1 MKQKILVGIQ
11 IFLASTIIATS
22 VTFANNSQAGSSED
36 PLVAKSY
43 VDDKINQVLEVING
57 TVGSNFDKQGLES
70 GNISTQQVSGNIF
83 KPVLVEVGQT
93 IYGKEGTELI
103 LRSGKGNAVVP
114 GEEGISNLTTGLELR
129 NKGTVNKNHLIII
142 PRSDGRGIKVTEKA
156 WFLVKGEYEIK

>member
-11 IFLASTIIATS
+11 IFLATFIVATG
-22 VTFANNSQAGSSED
+22 VTFANSQAGSSED

-43 VDDKINQVLEVING
+43 VDDKINQVLEVINS
-57 TVGSNFDKQGLES
+57 TVGSENTSNSTSTNVQIS
-70 GNISTQQVSGNIF
+70 GNSF

-114 GEEGISNLTTGLELR
+114 GAEGIANITNGLEVKDK
-129 NKGTVNKNHLIII
+129 NTINKNQLLII
-142 PRSDGRGIKVTEKA
+142 PREDGRGIKVTEKA
-156 WFLVKGEYEIK
+156 WFLVKGDYEIK

>member
-1 MKQKILVGIQ
+1 MKKKILVGIQ
-11 IFLASTIIATS
+11 IFLASTIIATG

-57 TVGSNFDKQGLES
+57 TVGSDKDVVES

-114 GEEGISNLTTGLELR
+114 GAEGISNLTSGLELR

-142 PRSDGRGIKVTEKA
+142 PRSDGRGVKVTEKA

>member
-11 IFLASTIIATS
+11 IFLATFIVATGIA
-22 VTFANNSQAGSSED
+22 FANSQAGSSED

-43 VDDKINQVLEVING
+43 VDDKINQVLEVINSTIG
-57 TVGSNFDKQGLES
+57 TENTSNSTSTNVQIS
-70 GNISTQQVSGNIF
+70 GNSF

-114 GEEGISNLTTGLELR
+114 GAEGIANITNGLEVKDK
-129 NKGTVNKNHLIII
+129 NTINKNQLLII
-142 PRSDGRGIKVTEKA
+142 PREDGRGIKVTEKA
-156 WFLVKGEYEIK
+156 WFLVKGDYEIK

>member
-11 IFLASTIIATS
+11 IFLATFIVATG
-22 VTFANNSQAGSSED
+22 VTFANSQAGSSED

-43 VDDKINQVLEVING
+43 VDDKINQVLEVINS
-57 TVGSNFDKQGLES
+57 TVGSENTSNSTSTNVQIS
-70 GNISTQQVSGNIF
+70 GNSF

-114 GEEGISNLTTGLELR
+114 GAEGRANITNGLEVKDK
-129 NKGTVNKNHLIII
+129 NTINKNQLLII
-142 PRSDGRGIKVTEKA
+142 PREDGRGIKVTEKA
-156 WFLVKGEYEIK
+156 WFLVKGDYEIK

>member
-11 IFLASTIIATS
+11 IFLATFIVATGIA
-22 VTFANNSQAGSSED
+22 FANSQAGSSED

-43 VDDKINQVLEVING
+43 VDDKINQVLEVINS
-57 TVGSNFDKQGLES
+57 TVGSENTSNSTSTNVQIS
-70 GNISTQQVSGNIF
+70 GNSF

-114 GEEGISNLTTGLELR
+114 GAEGIANITNGLEVKDK
-129 NKGTVNKNHLIII
+129 NTINKNQLLII
-142 PRSDGRGIKVTEKA
+142 PREDGRGIKVTEKA
-156 WFLVKGEYEIK
+156 WFLVKGDYEIK